1 MNEEYS
7 TPPHPPLRV
16 LYLSTVSPKFDF
28 GLIIED
34 AMRLLKNG
42 VWQFV
47 TIFLA
52 IQVPLVLVQM
62 LALPAPDQPQGDLG
76 GMGNM
81 ILAAIFFGFL
91 GIFATLNVMTVA
103 RHHVANTPKP
113 FYEVFLNAMVRF
125 PTAVF
130 AVLILGIVVFTG
142 LLALIIPGIVFYIFG
157 CCSLQAIALT
167 DRRVFASLIESYEL
181 VRGHWWQ
188 VFALQF
194 FLFATL
200 LVISLPLILVDSFL
214 MPSLWVKIPIYLFIN
229 ALEIVITI
237 VNVMMFYNL
246 LAIRAHR
253 AAGL

>member
-1 MNEEYS
+1 LIEEFS
-7 TPPHPPLRV
+7 APPQPSLRV
-16 LYLSTVSPKFDF
+16 LYPSTISPKFDF

-42 VWQFV
+42 AWQFT

-76 GMGNM
+76 SMGNM
-81 ILAAIFFGFL
+81 ILAAIFFSFL
-91 GIFATLNVMTVA
+91 GIFATLNVMTAA
-103 RHHVANTPKP
+103 RHHVAGAPKP
-113 FYEVFLNAMVRF
+113 FYEVFLNAMIRF
-125 PTAVF
+125 TTAVF
-130 AVLILGIVVFTG
+130 TALVLGIVVFTG
-142 LLALIIPGIVFYIFG
+142 LLALIIPGVVFYVFG
-157 CCSLQAIALT
+157 CCSLQAIALS
-167 DRRVFASLIESYEL
+167 DRRIFGSLIESYEL

-188 VFALQF
+188 VFVLQF
-194 FLFATL
+194 MLLATL
-200 LVISLPLILVDSFL
+200 LVISLPLVLIDAILT
-214 MPSLWVKIPIYLFIN
+214 PSLLIKIPIYLFIN
-229 ALEIVITI
+229 ALQIVITI

>member
-1 MNEEYS
+1 LLEEFS
-7 TPPHPPLRV
+7 TPPQPYVHL
-16 LYLSTVSPKFDF
+16 LYPSTVSPRFDF

-42 VWQFV
+42 VRQFA

-76 GMGNM
+76 SMGNM

-91 GIFATLNVMTVA
+91 GIFATLNVMTAA
-103 RHHVANTPKP
+103 RHHVVGAPKP

-130 AVLILGIVVFTG
+130 TALVLGIVVFTG
-142 LLALIIPGIVFYIFG
+142 LLALIIPGIVFYVFG

-167 DRRVFASLIESYEL
+167 DRRIFASLIESYEL

-194 FLFATL
+194 MLFATL
-200 LVISLPLILVDSFL
+200 LVISLPLILVDTFL
-214 MPSLWVKIPIYLFIN
+214 TPPLLVKIPIYLFIN
-229 ALEIVITI
+229 ALEIVITL

-246 LAIRAHR
+246 LAIKAHR

>member
-1 MNEEYS
+1 MEELPI
-7 TPPHPPLRV
+7 TPPAPLHH
-16 LYLSTVSPKFDF
+16 LYPSTISPKFDF

-42 VWQFV
+42 FRQFA

-52 IQVPLVLVQM
+52 IQVPLMLVQM

-76 GMGNM
+76 SMGNM

-91 GIFATLNVMTVA
+91 GVFATLNIMTAA
-103 RHHVANTPKP
+103 RHHIVGAPKP

-130 AVLILGIVVFTG
+130 TVLILGIVVFTG
-142 LLALIIPGIVFYIFG
+142 LLALIIPGVVFYIFG
-157 CCSLQAIALT
+157 CCALPAIALT
-167 DRRVFASLIESYEL
+167 DRRIFASLTESYEL
-181 VRGHWWQ
+181 VRGQWWQ

-200 LVISLPLILVDSFL
+200 LVISLPLILVDAFL
-214 MPSLWVKIPIYLFIN
+214 TTSLLVKIPIYLFIN
-229 ALEIVITI
+229 ALEIVITL

-253 AAGL
+253 VAGL